1 MKTYADTNK
10 PMMANEIISALS
22 DPKKNLHNYLDHKYS
37 RGTVRNLQVQLVQ
50 SKKFFIDDALL
61 YNLVQASMVNPS
73 SFVKALELAKPPYP
87 NMFIEFNETALF
99 KAYRKFY
106 SKHFADLVPF
116 IDKRTRF
123 LSTEHEY
130 HKNKHKG
137 YHIYEVEKDND
148 YSYAYIPWTQVTSK
162 FPEFQEHYGKWCV
175 SPLGFSISN
184 LPDSIINFKV
194 RQKMVENQIKDVRD
208 NNIPSPAKYRFF
220 QKLSDG
226 SDQITFP
233 AISYFGEDYF
243 HYYSQRFAK
252 GVDQRLKDNPN
263 IIYGQHDFRGKGYNK
278 SICHKVIC
286 KGDFASIA
294 SKIATHE
301 SYALQWMVDKKFIE
315 ENKSFTRLD
324 GPNGGQQK
332 HKNLSIAYDSIK
344 GQARFLVAALSM
356 FNFDHVIYKKRN
368 RETTKVEHIVKGKRV
383 PFNEYSLM
391 TIELP
396 KPRGV
401 KKYEREFS
409 GHGSPK
415 CEHWRCGHWRRFR
428 DRLGNVTRRIWI
440 KAQKLG
446 NKELGTKI
454 TDYKLDKAQGE

>member
-37 RGTVRNLQVQLVQ
+37 RGTVRDVQVQLVQ

-87 NMFIEFNETALF
+87 NMFIEFNQTALF

-116 IDKRTRF
+116 IDNRTKMD
-123 LSTEHEY
+123 
-130 HKNKHKG
+130 KNDSVKQRHMG
-137 YHIYEVEKDND
+137 YHIFEFRKGDD
-148 YSYAYIPWTQVTSK
+148 TTHAYTPWLQLKTK
-162 FPEFQEHYGKWCV
+162 NPKYIENHGKWAV
-175 SPLGFSISN
+175 PSLSFIISN
-184 LPDSIINFKV
+184 VSDNVLNFKM
-194 RQKMVENQIKDVRD
+194 RHEEIKEHLENDADYLPQTL
-208 NNIPSPAKYRFF
+208 KYRYANK
-220 QKLSDG
+220 QVDG
-226 SDQITFP
+226 SGNVTLP
-233 AISYFGEDYF
+233 GASYFGEDYF

-252 GVDQRLKDNPN
+252 GVDQRLKDHPN
-263 IIYGQHDFRGKGYNK
+263 KTYGYDDLRGRGWNK
-278 SICHKVIC
+278 SACHKVLTQ
-286 KGDFASIA
+286 GDFASIV
-294 SKIATHE
+294 SKINVIN
-301 SYALQWMVDKKFIE
+301 SYANDWIEYKETLEKKNSKPRIADQD
-315 ENKSFTRLD
+315 NLD
-324 GPNGGQQK
+324 I
-332 HKNLSIAYDSIK
+332 LYDVVR

-391 TIELP
+391 TVELP

-428 DRLGNVTRRIWI
+428 DRFGNVTRRVWI

-454 TDYKLDKAQGE
+454 TDYKLDKAQGQ

>member
-1 MKTYADTNK
+1 MDTDK

-37 RGTVRNLQVQLVQ
+37 RGTVRDVQVQLVQ

-87 NMFIEFNETALF
+87 NMFIEFNQTALF

-106 SKHFADLVPF
+106 SKHFADLVSF
-116 IDKRTRF
+116 IDNRTKMD
-123 LSTEHEY
+123 
-130 HKNKHKG
+130 KNDSVKQRHMG
-137 YHIYEVEKDND
+137 YHIYELNKGDD
-148 YSYAYIPWTQVTSK
+148 TTHAYTPWLQLKTK
-162 FPEFQEHYGKWCV
+162 NPKYIENHGKWAV
-175 SPLGFSISN
+175 PSLSFIISN
-184 LPDSIINFKV
+184 VSDNVLNFKM
-194 RQKMVENQIKDVRD
+194 RHEEMKEHFENDADYLPQTL
-208 NNIPSPAKYRFF
+208 KYRYANK
-220 QKLSDG
+220 QVDG
-226 SDQITFP
+226 SGNVTLP
-233 AISYFGEDYF
+233 GVSYFGEDYF

-252 GVDQRLKDNPN
+252 GVDQRLKDHPN
-263 IIYGQHDFRGKGYNK
+263 KTYGYDDLRGRGWNN
-278 SICHKVIC
+278 SLCHKVLSQ
-286 KGDFASIA
+286 GDFASIV
-294 SKIATHE
+294 SKINVIN
-301 SYALQWMVDKKFIE
+301 SYAKDWIE
-315 ENKSFTRLD
+315 YKETLENKNSKPRISEQDNIDIF
-324 GPNGGQQK
+324 
-332 HKNLSIAYDSIK
+332 YDVVR

-401 KKYEREFS
+401 KRYEREFS

-428 DRLGNVTRRIWI
+428 DRFGNVTRRVWI

>member
-37 RGTVRNLQVQLVQ
+37 RGTVRNVQVQLVQ

-87 NMFIEFNETALF
+87 NMFIEFNQTALF

-116 IDKRTRF
+116 IDNRTKMD
-123 LSTEHEY
+123 
-130 HKNKHKG
+130 KNDSVKQRHMG
-137 YHIYEVEKDND
+137 YHIYELNKGDD
-148 YSYAYIPWTQVTSK
+148 TTHAYTPWVQLKTTNTK
-162 FPEFQEHYGKWCV
+162 YIENYGKWAV
-175 SPLGFSISN
+175 PSLSFIISN
-184 LPDSIINFKV
+184 VSDNVLNFKM
-194 RQKMVENQIKDVRD
+194 RHEEIKEHLENDADYLPQTL
-208 NNIPSPAKYRFF
+208 KYRYANK
-220 QKLSDG
+220 QVDG
-226 SDQITFP
+226 SGNVTLP
-233 AISYFGEDYF
+233 GVSYFGEDYF
-243 HYYSQRFAK
+243 HYYSQRFAR
-252 GVDQRLKDNPN
+252 GVDQRLKDHPN
-263 IIYGQHDFRGKGYNK
+263 KTYGYDDLRGRGWNK
-278 SICHKVIC
+278 SLCHKVLAQ
-286 KGDFASIA
+286 GDFASIV
-294 SKIATHE
+294 SKINVIN
-301 SYALQWMVDKKFIE
+301 SYAKDWIE
-315 ENKSFTRLD
+315 YKETLENK
-324 GPNGGQQK
+324 
-332 HKNLSIAYDSIK
+332 NLKPRISEQDTFDIFYDVVR

-391 TIELP
+391 TVELP

-401 KKYEREFS
+401 KRYEREFS

-428 DRLGNVTRRIWI
+428 DRFGNVTRRVWI

-454 TDYKLDKAQGE
+454 TDYKLDKAQGQ